1 MHMTEPISARRTL
14 KGSLRTYF
22 LTGIV
27 VAAPLV
33 ISGSVVM
40 WLIRLVD
47 DAVRPVLPQDFAP
60 FAIPGFGLALA
71 IISLTLLGAVTANV
85 VGRFL
90 LRMSDDVF
98 SRIPILGNLY
108 RPVRQ
113 VFDTLIKPGARS
125 FREVVMVEYP
135 RKGAWVLAFVTG
147 DAPPAAGD
155 NMLSVFVPTSPNLY
169 AGFLI
174 FVSRNETKP
183 SGLSVDEA
191 VKFQLSMGLAQTES
205 PGA

>member
-1 MHMTEPISARRTL
+1 MIDPVTPRRTV

-33 ISGSVVM
+33 ISGSVVV

-47 DAVRPVLPQDFAP
+47 DAVRPVLPQELAP

-71 IISLTLLGAVTANV
+71 VVSLTLLGAVTANV

-90 LRMSDDVF
+90 LRMGDDVF
-98 SRIPILGNLY
+98 SRVPILGNLY

-113 VFDTLIKPGARS
+113 VFDTLVKPGARS

-135 RKGAWVLAFVTG
+135 RKGTWVLAFVTG
-147 DAPPAAGD
+147 PAPPAAGED
-155 NMLSVFVPTSPNLY
+155 MLSVFVPTSPNLY

-174 FVSRNETKP
+174 FVARSETKA
-183 SGLSVDEA
+183 SGLSVDDA
-191 VKFQLSMGLAQTES
+191 VKFQLSMGLA
-205 PGA
+205 